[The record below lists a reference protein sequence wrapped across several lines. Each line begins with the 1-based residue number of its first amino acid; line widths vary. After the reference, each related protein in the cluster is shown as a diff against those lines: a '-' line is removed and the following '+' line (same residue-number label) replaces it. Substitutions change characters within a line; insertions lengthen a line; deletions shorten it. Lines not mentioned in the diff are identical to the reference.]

1 MRNIRVDADVFEHLN
16 AIARPDETAGEALQR
31 MLAGHVIEV
40 DDDTYAELVARSETF
55 GESASEVI
63 RRVLGL
69 DEGPPPVNQPGLV
82 TFHIAHGTGAG
93 PWNTQAT
100 AIRVGWGNLRIVN
113 DDDVGHLLHTTAPRC
128 GCTVLGDRR
137 HQHAPGCIEWP
148 SLLRGRP
155 ENREPRMRRPN
166 WRRPYR
172 RRPQ

>member
-82 TFHIAHGTGAG
+82 TFHIAHGTGDG

-100 AIRVGWGNLRIVN
+100 AIRVRVGDTLRIVN
-113 DDDVGHLLHTTAPRC
+113 DDDVGHLLHTTGGGPFAHPSE
-128 GCTVLGDRR
+128 VI
-137 HQHAPGCIEWP
+137 APGHSDEYVVTAP
-148 SLLRGRP
+148 FDGRLYDHGFGAAAEVWITADP
-155 ENREPRMRRPN
+155 A
-166 WRRPYR
+166 
-172 RRPQ
+172 